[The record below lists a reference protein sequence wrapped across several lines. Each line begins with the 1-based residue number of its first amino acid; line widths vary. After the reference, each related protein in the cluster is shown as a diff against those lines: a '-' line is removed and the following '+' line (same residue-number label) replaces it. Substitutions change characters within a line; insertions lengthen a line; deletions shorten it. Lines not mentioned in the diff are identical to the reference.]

1 MKKVVLPA
9 YNKNLI
15 RALRSLRVETCDLPV
30 QLGKDEVLIKVHAA
44 PCNPSDIAF
53 LMGGYNIVK
62 KVPAVPGFEGSGI
75 VVEAGEGAENL
86 IDRKVS
92 FFIQE
97 EDCGSW
103 SEYVVSNRKKLV
115 VLDDKMDMDQAACFA
130 INPFTARG
138 LLDIALL
145 RNNQAII
152 QNAAGGQVAAFV
164 RQMARDMDIDVIDIV
179 RKEKTL
185 ERLKREGAGHVLLEN
200 DPKFMNKLT
209 SLARQ
214 LDARLAFDAVGG
226 PLAGQIFNAMPPDAE
241 LVSYGN
247 LSTKDISGLNPMDLI
262 FHDKIV
268 SGFNLPEWRE
278 QMDDD
283 FFEQVSVEMQQ
294 LFITEKYQTKI
305 QGSVSFDNIADG
317 LINYLRNLSKG
328 KLLIKSGDS

>member
-9 YNKNLI
+9 YNKNI
-15 RALRSLRVETCDLPV
+15 VKAIRSLQVDECRRLEP
-30 QLGKDEVLIKVHAA
+30 GNDEVLIRVHAA

-53 LMGGYNIVK
+53 LMGGYNIIK
-62 KVPAVPGFEGSGI
+62 KVPAVPGFEGSGV
-75 VVEAGEGAENL
+75 VVEAGEGAEDL

-115 VLDDKMDMDQAACFA
+115 VLDEAMDMDQAACFA

-145 RNNQAII
+145 RDNHAII

-164 RQMARDMDIDVIDIV
+164 RQMATDMGIQVIDIV
-179 RKEKTL
+179 RKERTVT
-185 ERLKREGAGHVLLEN
+185 RLKKEGARHVLLES
-200 DPKFMNKLT
+200 DPDFEQKLKK
-209 SLARQ
+209 LATA

-226 PLAGQIFNAMPPDAE
+226 SLAGQIFNAMPPDAE
-241 LVSYGN
+241 LVAYGG
-247 LSTKDISGLNPMDLI
+247 LSTKPVSGIDSMDLI
-262 FHDKIV
+262 FRDKII

-283 FFEQVSVEMQQ
+283 FFEQVSQEMQH
-294 LFITEKYQTKI
+294 LFISGKFKTKI
-305 QGSVSFDNIADG
+305 QGSIDFDNISDG
-317 LINYLRNLSKG
+317 LIHCLRNLSKG
-328 KLLIKSGDS
+328 KMLIKSALSE

>member
-9 YNKNLI
+9 YNRNII
-15 RALRSLRVETCDLPV
+15 RAIQSLHVDECDMLLP
-30 QLGKDEVLIKVHAA
+30 GKDEVLIKVHAA

-62 KVPAVPGFEGSGI
+62 EVPAVPGFEGSGV
-75 VVEAGEGAENL
+75 VVEAGEGAEDL

-103 SEYVVSNRKKLV
+103 SEFVVSSRKKLV
-115 VLDDKMDMDQAACFA
+115 VLDEAMDMDQAACFA

-145 RNNQAII
+145 RDNKAVI

-164 RQMARDMDIDVIDIV
+164 RQMARDMGIQVIDIV
-179 RKEKTL
+179 RKERTA
-185 ERLKREGAGHVLLEN
+185 ERLKSEGARYVLLEG
-200 DPKFMNKLT
+200 DPDFDDKLKK
-209 SLARQ
+209 LAHK

-226 PLAGQIFNAMPPDAE
+226 PLAGRIFNAMPPDAE
-241 LVSYGN
+241 LVAYGG
-247 LSTKDISGLNPMDLI
+247 LSTKPVSGVDSMDLI
-262 FHDKIV
+262 FHNKII

-283 FFEQVSVEMQQ
+283 FFEQVSKEMQH
-294 LFITEKYQTKI
+294 LFISGKYQTKI
-305 QGSVSFDNIADG
+305 QGSIVFEEIGDG
-317 LINYLRNLSKG
+317 LIHYLRNLSKG
-328 KLLIKSGDS
+328 KMLVKAG

>member
-1 MKKVVLPA
+1 MKRVVLPA
-9 YNKNLI
+9 YNKNII
-15 RALRSLRVETCDLPV
+15 RALRSLRVEACGPLEPR
-30 QLGKDEVLIKVHAA
+30 KNEVLIKVHAA

-62 KVPAVPGFEGSGI
+62 PLPAVPGFEGSGV
-75 VVEAGEGAENL
+75 VVEAGEGAEDL

-103 SEYVVSNRKKLV
+103 SEYVVSDRKKLV
-115 VLDDKMDMDQAACFA
+115 VLDEEMDMDQAACFA

-145 RNNQAII
+145 RDNKTII

-164 RQMARDMDIDVIDIV
+164 RQMATDMGIEVIDIV
-179 RKEKTL
+179 RKERTL
-185 ERLKREGAGHVLLEN
+185 NRLQSEGAQHVLLES
-200 DPKFMNKLT
+200 DPEFEKKLK
-209 SLARQ
+209 AWAEQ

-226 PLAGQIFNAMPPDAE
+226 TLAGQIFNAMPADAE
-241 LVSYGN
+241 LVAYGG
-247 LSTKDISGLNPMDLI
+247 LSTKPVAGVDSMHLI
-262 FHDKIV
+262 FRDKII

-283 FFEQVSVEMQQ
+283 FFDQVSREMQH
-294 LFITEKYQTKI
+294 LFISGKYKTKI
-305 QGSVSFDNIADG
+305 QGSVGFAEIGDG
-317 LINYLRNLSKG
+317 LIRCLRNLSKG
-328 KLLIKSGDS
+328 KMLVKAEVSN